1 MKTVKS
7 KYINYALLAT
17 LLFAIGA
24 EMLFNSCEKDEKSDK
39 IVLLSWGPSPALRG
53 GDLKFI
59 GENLDKVT
67 AVLLPDSIEGG
78 GIGTIE
84 VTTFKTK
91 TPELLVIT
99 VPEETDAG
107 VVVLKTP
114 QGDIIP
120 KTMLGISEP
129 ISIDTIY
136 PLQVRPGALV
146 TIEGDYLYLIKQV
159 IFSTNKVVSEFV
171 SHTKTKIE
179 VNVPADAQ
187 TGIVTLSN
195 GAEIPI
201 LVESTYPLVVVL
213 PAAAT
218 MTPNPVKAGTQLTIT
233 GTDLDLTNEII
244 FGGNKRVLTFVSKTA
259 TQIVVTVPSDAQDG
273 KIKLVPLSGVEVES
287 PSDLVLVVLT
297 VSSISPNPAKTGAN
311 ITIRG
316 TNLDLVTSVVF
327 GGNVTGEIQTG
338 GSATEITVK
347 VPANAIAGAVKLN
360 TAANKSVISSSA
372 LNLVKPAITNI
383 APLTLL
389 TKETVTITGTNLD
402 IVDTVIFN
410 GNKAVKI
417 TGATETEI
425 VVAVP
430 AGSKSGTVTLVAT
443 NGDRVVSLQSLTISP
458 AEAPVITNMPSSAA
472 PGSKINIRGTLLGL
486 FSEVIFPGN
495 IKATMFGIKTDTL
508 LQVYIPLNVAQGTGR
523 ITFITIE
530 GEEIQSPEISILG
543 VEPVA
548 DPSLVINNFDETG
561 HDLGWDNW
569 GSNVELGNDPAIG
582 FSGRYLHGTN
592 TSLSGW
598 SWIWG
603 CNHSQLPKLSGI
615 TKADHVLKMDINIT
629 KPISSSSGS
638 INFQMEL
645 AGARIDLGPLGY
657 RNPDGSYST
666 PGWVTITWDLSS
678 FSSLPA
684 IINESN
690 DQGSEWG
697 MNLSS
702 GTGLD
707 ITGLYIDNIR
717 FEHK

>member
-1 MKTVKS
+1 MKTIKD
-7 KYINYALLAT
+7 KYINYALVAT
-17 LLFAIGA
+17 LVFALSAG
-24 EMLFNSCEKDEKSDK
+24 MLFNACEKDEKSDK

-59 GENLDKVT
+59 GENLDRVT
-67 AVLLPDSIEGG
+67 AVWLPDSLEGG

-84 VTTFKTK
+84 ITTFKTK

-129 ISIDTIY
+129 ITIDTIY
-136 PLQVRPGALV
+136 PLTIRPGNLV

-159 IFSTNKVVSEFV
+159 IFSTNKVVTEFV
-171 SHTKTKIE
+171 SHSKTKIE
-179 VNVPADAQ
+179 LNVPADAQ

-201 LVESTYPLVVVL
+201 LVESAFPLEVVL
-213 PAAAT
+213 PGAT
-218 MTPNPVKAGTQLTIT
+218 GMSPNPVKAGSQLTIT

-244 FGGNKRVLTFVSKTA
+244 FGGNKKVSAFVSKTA
-259 TQIVVTVPSDAQDG
+259 TQIVVVVPADAQDG

-287 PSDLVLVVLT
+287 AADLIMVVPT
-297 VSSISPNPAKTGAN
+297 ITNITPNPAKTGAN
-311 ITIRG
+311 ITIQG

-327 GGNVTGEIQTG
+327 GGNTTGEIQTG
-338 GSATEITVK
+338 GSATAITVK
-347 VPANAIAGAVKLN
+347 VPSNAIAGAVTLN
-360 TAANKSVISSSA
+360 TAANKSVVSSSA

-383 APLTLL
+383 DPLTLL
-389 TKETVTITGTNLD
+389 TKESVTITGTNLD
-402 IVDTVIFN
+402 IVDTVIFA

-417 TGATETEI
+417 TGASETEI
-425 VVAVP
+425 VVTVP
-430 AGSKSGTVTLVAT
+430 AGSKSGTITLVAT
-443 NGDRVVSLQSLTISP
+443 NGERVVSTQSLTISP
-458 AEAPVITNMPSSAA
+458 AEAPNITDMPSSAA
-472 PGSKINIRGTLLGL
+472 PGSIINIRGTLLNL

-508 LQVYIPLNVAQGTGR
+508 LQVYIPLNVTQGTGR

-548 DPSLVINNFDETG
+548 DPTLIINNFDETG
-561 HDLGWDNW
+561 HDLTWDNW

-582 FSGRYLHGTN
+582 FSGKYLHGTN
-592 TSLSGW
+592 TNLSGW

-603 CNHSQLPKLSGI
+603 CNHDQLPKISV
-615 TKADHVLKMDINIT
+615 TKTDHVFKMDISIT
-629 KPISSSSGS
+629 KPISSTSGS
-638 INFQMEL
+638 INFQMEF
-645 AGARIDLGPLGY
+645 AGTRIDLGPLGF

-666 PGWVTITWDLSS
+666 PGWVTVTWDLST
-678 FSSLPA
+678 FSALPDVIPA
-684 IINESN
+684 S
-690 DQGSEWG
+690 GEWG

-707 ITGLYIDNIR
+707 ISGLYIDNIR